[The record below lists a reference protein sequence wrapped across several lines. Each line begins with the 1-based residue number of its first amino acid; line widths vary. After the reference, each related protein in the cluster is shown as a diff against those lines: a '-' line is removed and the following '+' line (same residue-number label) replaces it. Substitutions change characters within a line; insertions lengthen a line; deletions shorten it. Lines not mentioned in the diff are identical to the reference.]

1 MPREAEQ
8 REGCWRYELAEE
20 RLRFHRLTENEE
32 GHMIGK
38 RENEELVRVIL
49 DRVDADAVVL
59 PHGSDTNADHRRT
72 FWIFDSWAREQE
84 RAPLALLVRDT
95 KTVGMYLDLVTT
107 FGEDV
112 RQWKGEL
119 LRCHASQHERNLW
132 SCGYGLDKRILEA
145 NRQIASKAGVE
156 IEFARGVKVCDY
168 WEGL

>member
-84 RAPLALLVRDT
+84 RAPLGLLVRDT
-95 KTVGMYLDLVTT
+95 KTVGMYLDL
-107 FGEDV
+107 G
-112 RQWKGEL
+112 
-119 LRCHASQHERNLW
+119 
-132 SCGYGLDKRILEA
+132 
-145 NRQIASKAGVE
+145 
-156 IEFARGVKVCDY
+156 
-168 WEGL
+168 